1 MFGYMCDRGDIGEPM
16 PFVLTG
22 VNEEMVGNSVE
33 DHAKERKLLEV
44 EHSLAGKAASKEEH
58 HRLQCLRVEL
68 KELLGGFFHVL
79 CNCHDFRLI

>member
-1 MFGYMCDRGDIGEPM
+1 MGEVISVTEGTDIGEPM

-33 DHAKERKLLEV
+33 EE
-44 EHSLAGKAASKEEH
+44 EEH
-58 HRLQCLRVEL
+58 HRVQCLRVEL

-79 CNCHDFRLI
+79 GNCHDFRLIQ